1 MAKERAVEEIQIQIG
16 DSRYTLTGGGFTE
29 MVEKVKSVP
38 GRRFRSF
45 PNDKHWALPV
55 SEAEA
60 EAALTPYRLTLV
72 GKALKVALM
81 EPTTMPTSPE
91 DALPLLVEN
100 RASLDQIIQDL
111 RDVAFLLNRDPG
123 HLGAEEKKLVMRSAR
138 AVVAWKG

>member
-1 MAKERAVEEIQIQIG
+1 
-16 DSRYTLTGGGFTE
+16 
-29 MVEKVKSVP
+29 
-38 GRRFRSF
+38 
-45 PNDKHWALPV
+45 
-55 SEAEA
+55 
-60 EAALTPYRLTLV
+60 
-72 GKALKVALM
+72 
-81 EPTTMPTSPE
+81 MPTSPE